1 MNKPVLKLNQ
11 TYKGHKDVINS
22 VAIHESE
29 PVFASGSGDSTIRIF
44 DYELKE
50 LIVILK
56 GHTHAVNSVTFDKY
70 SLISGS
76 SDMTLK
82 VWKSANKTNVYDF
95 P

>member
-1 MNKPVLKLNQ
+1 M
-11 TYKGHKDVINS
+11 T
-22 VAIHESE
+22 IHQSE
-29 PVFASGSGDSTIRIF
+29 PVFASGSGDSTIRIY

-56 GHTHAVNSVTFDKY
+56 GHTHSVNSVAFDKD

-76 SDMTLK
+76 SDMTVK
-82 VWKSANKTNVYDF
+82 VWKSVNKTNIYDF